1 MQEREE
7 GTDNASDSGPIPQH
21 LLRKYIQYSR
31 AFIKPK
37 LDDFDQ
43 EKVASLYAAL
53 RKESAS
59 SGGVPIA
66 VRHVESLLRMSEA
79 HAKMHLREFVREDD
93 LDAAVET
100 MLNSF
105 IQSQKYSVQRALTKS
120 FAKYMTSSSDR
131 SHLLLHILGQQ
142 FKQEYTYL
150 SLRKRDFEKIEIYV
164 EEFESRAREKRIYNT
179 RDFLVSDDFKTAGYV
194 LSENGKIISRD
205 TRIGGI

>member
-1 MQEREE
+1 MQEDDN
-7 GTDNASDSGPIPQH
+7 GTIPQH
-21 LLRKYIQYSR
+21 LLRKYIQYAR
-31 AFIKPK
+31 AFIQPK

-53 RKESAS
+53 RKESVS

-66 VRHVESLLRMSEA
+66 VRHIESLLRMAEA

-93 LDAAVET
+93 LDAAVEV

-120 FAKYMTSSSDR
+120 FSKYMTSSSDR
-131 SHLLLHILGQQ
+131 SQLLLHILQDQ
-142 FKQEYTYL
+142 FKQEYIYL
-150 SLRKRDFEKIEIYV
+150 SMRNRDADSIEIYV

-179 RDFLVSDDFKTAGYV
+179 REFLASEEFTEAGYV
-194 LSENGKIISRD
+194 LSANKKII
-205 TRIGGI
+205 TRNNNNG